1 MTTTT
6 EATPLEL
13 AFTIER
19 AKSQQPVGSAC
30 TNVCRL
36 DQATGFCEGC
46 FRNREEIKAWKTM
59 DDAAQDRAVRCA
71 RAEDGR
77 ARRVSGARGEP
88 ASGRAPESK

>member
-6 EATPLEL
+6 TTSSMEPPLEL

-19 AKSQQPVGSAC
+19 AKSQQPVGSPC

-36 DQATGFCEGC
+36 DQSTGLCEGC

-59 DDAAQDRAVRCA
+59 DDAGKVALFPTLIERH
-71 RAEDGR
+71 EK
-77 ARRVSGARGEP
+77 RRFG
-88 ASGRAPESK
+88 